1 MTRIEVRRICFAG
14 TLVLALSAV
23 ASAQDRR
30 TCSNAS
36 LTGTWGYTENGTVVT
51 PAGAVIAAAVGKYT
65 FDEAGNFSGTQ
76 HSSAG
81 GVVNADTKVGTYTVN
96 PDCSG
101 TLMLSIYDQAGTLIR
116 NSVWDF
122 VLVDNARELRGIMTS
137 MTLPNGTPLAPI
149 MTSSAKR
156 VFPRDDNDQDHD

>member
-1 MTRIEVRRICFAG
+1 
-14 TLVLALSAV
+14 
-23 ASAQDRR
+23 
-30 TCSNAS
+30 
-36 LTGTWGYTENGTVVT
+36 
-51 PAGAVIAAAVGKYT
+51 
-65 FDEAGNFSGTQ
+65 
-76 HSSAG
+76 
-81 GVVNADTKVGTYTVN
+81 
-96 PDCSG
+96 
-101 TLMLSIYDQAGTLIR
+101 MLSIYDQAGTLIR